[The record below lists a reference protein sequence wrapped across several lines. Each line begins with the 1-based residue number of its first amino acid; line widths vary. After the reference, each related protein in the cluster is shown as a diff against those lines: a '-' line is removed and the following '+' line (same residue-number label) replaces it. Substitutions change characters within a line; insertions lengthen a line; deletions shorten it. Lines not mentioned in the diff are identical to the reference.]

1 MKKTFLILFFIYT
14 QIFGQLVFTGFDKL
28 SNVVKAYHLNL
39 QTGQINELSFA
50 NSYLPRWI
58 DETFIVLN
66 IGNSIFKVDYL
77 GESKKYF
84 FDGFMPVVS
93 RTGRLIAAYSKDGI
107 IISDS
112 SGKKITV
119 AEVNYW
125 SKITPTFSFDERYIF
140 YYDKE
145 RDATYKF
152 DISKQTN
159 EIFAHHIFH
168 PLPSPDGKK
177 LLINVGKVDSNFRV
191 GVVLSDWKETQF
203 INYITSPFEN
213 SIVPIW
219 SPSGRYIAYMTL
231 LANKPIEN
239 SDLIPANIILYD
251 TQTGTKTIIADD
263 AGFTEG
269 AFPQF
274 SFSQDEKNFYYTKI
288 NDNGRGTI
296 VELDF
301 ANPSN
306 RKILIHDPNIDARI
320 PLYAN
325 KPES

>member
-1 MKKTFLILFFIYT
+1 MKKVFLILFFIYT

-58 DETFIVLN
+58 DDTFIVLN

-107 IISDS
+107 IIGDS

-125 SKITPTFSFDERYIF
+125 NKITPIFSFDERFIF

-145 RDATYKF
+145 RNATYKF

-159 EIFAHHIFH
+159 EIFAHNIFH
-168 PLPSPDGKK
+168 PLSSPDGKK
-177 LLINVGKVDSNFRV
+177 LLINIGKVDSNFRV
-191 GVVLSDWKETQF
+191 GVVSSVWKENQP
-203 INYITSPFEN
+203 IDYITSQYEN
-213 SIVPIW
+213 SIIPIW

-231 LANKPIEN
+231 LANQPLEN
-239 SDLIPANIILYD
+239 SDLIPANIIFYD
-251 TQTGTKTIIADD
+251 TQTGTKTIVADD

-274 SFSQDEKNFYYTKI
+274 SFSQDEKYFYYTKI
-288 NDNGRGTI
+288 NDNGNGNI
-296 VELDF
+296 VEIDF
-301 ANPSN
+301 SNPSN
-306 RKILIHDPNIDARI
+306 RKILIHDQNIDARI

-325 KPES
+325 KPGS